1 MRSAAFNGRNV
12 VITGATKNIGL
23 AVSRAFAEAGASLV
37 IAARSKELLDE
48 VAGELQL
55 LGAAQVVPVAADL
68 TSPSDV
74 EALARTAL
82 EALGGVDVLI
92 NNALID
98 MGHAP
103 VIETPHD
110 VWQRGV
116 RGYLE
121 APLQLISAFAP
132 SMRERG
138 QGAVVN
144 MVSTAAF
151 VPVAGL
157 GAYGVAKS
165 AMWTLTRYLAAEL
178 APDIRVNA
186 VCPGTTSADGTTAGN
201 ANWEKLIARVP
212 LRRMATPD
220 ETAGSVL
227 FLASEASSYTTGQV
241 IFVDGGRV
249 ALT

>member
-1 MRSAAFNGRNV
+1 MPSQGLNARNV

-37 IAARSKELLDE
+37 IAARSKDVLDE
-48 VAGELQL
+48 VAAELRDR
-55 LGAAQVVPVAADL
+55 GAPQVIPVAADI
-68 TSPSDV
+68 TSPIDLEKLSD
-74 EALARTAL
+74 TAL
-82 EALGGVDVLI
+82 ESLGGVDVLV
-92 NNALID
+92 NNALVD
-98 MGHAP
+98 MGHDPILEAP
-103 VIETPHD
+103 HE
-110 VWQRGV
+110 VWQRGLT
-116 RGYLE
+116 GYLL

-138 QGAVVN
+138 HGAVVN

-157 GAYGVAKS
+157 GAYGVTKS
-165 AMWTLTRYLAAEL
+165 AMWTLTKYLAAEL

-186 VCPGTTSADGTTAGN
+186 VCPGTTSADGTTSGN
-201 ANWEKLIARVP
+201 ANWEKLIAKVP

-220 ETAGSVL
+220 ETAQSVL
-227 FLASEASSYTTGQV
+227 FLASDASSYTTGQV

-249 ALT
+249 SLT